1 MTNSRLT
8 NGQQS
13 AGKQPTIQFLSDD
26 EKITALFK
34 MDSPPLPPPTEARL
48 IRTPTRNKQFRLSRQ
63 KTHIFSKINPPLTK
77 TG

>member
-13 AGKQPTIQFLSDD
+13 AGKQATIQFLSDD

-34 MDSPPLPPPTEARL
+34 MDSPPPPPTEARL
-48 IRTPTRNKQFRLSRQ
+48 IRTPTRNKQFRLS
-63 KTHIFSKINPPLTK
+63 
-77 TG
+77 